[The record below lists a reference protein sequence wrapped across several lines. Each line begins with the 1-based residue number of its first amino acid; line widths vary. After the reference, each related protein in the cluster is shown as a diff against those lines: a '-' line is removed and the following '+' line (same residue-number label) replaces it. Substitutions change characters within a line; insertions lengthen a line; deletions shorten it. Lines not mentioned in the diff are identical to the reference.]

1 MSDTSAVF
9 RRTLTSNKDLAEA
22 SLATKILVTRLRR
35 EVSSQPSSLDKAVGE
50 LSAYFAK
57 HQFASKDIA
66 VL

>member
-1 MSDTSAVF
+1 MTDTAAVF
-9 RRTLTSNKDLAEA
+9 RRTLTSSKELGDA

-35 EVSSQPSSLDKAVGE
+35 EVSSQPSALDKAVTE
-50 LSAYFAK
+50 LSAYFSK